1 MKRCSSFE
9 KVIELSFYFIIAF
22 CAIWKII
29 PTINE
34 RGFWSDELFT
44 AAVVRYHPILDSQ
57 FKRKTVMQI
66 KMNDSFLTVKA
77 GEQHPPMYDLSLKGW
92 ASLFGDS
99 EISLRGFNIFLIA
112 LTSITIFVSCWRRKN
127 YPLGTLISI
136 TTLVVLWH
144 PVTQSYATQ
153 ARSYTFFLMLSLLC
167 LLAFNKIKEAG
178 RNESMWRL
186 TFYTLATISF
196 LTHYYMAVFIGA
208 VYIFIAY
215 SDLKQRRYVLPLIP
229 VPFVF
234 SWIFLSYHSLL
245 FTASG
250 GVAWSQISYL
260 QALQSMLHII
270 YGYFGVSSI
279 LVALSSVYFF
289 CKRKTSETQ
298 VSICIAVSICVL
310 AFVCKKS
317 GILHPRH
324 FIFIIPWCVY
334 LMLNLTL
341 SLSKNRFFV
350 LAIAS
355 IIVFIS
361 PAAGTQASVYA
372 DEQYKEAAKLI
383 SEKYSGK
390 DYRIY
395 ATWSPN
401 EAYYRYY
408 LENYASGHVSVDML
422 SSISDVDK
430 TCSYINNNN
439 VVLYAHHSHDD
450 VINAFE
456 SCLSTFTRTN
466 FDGVVV
472 IAKP

>member
-1 MKRCSSFE
+1 MKRCSSFGE
-9 KVIELSFYFIIAF
+9 VFELSFYLLIAF

-29 PTINE
+29 PTLDE

-44 AAVVRYHPILDSQ
+44 AAVVRYHPVMDRQ
-57 FKRKTVMQI
+57 FERKTVMQI
-66 KMNDSFLTVKA
+66 KMDDSFLTVKA
-77 GEQHPPMYDLSLKGW
+77 GEQHPPMYDISLKGW
-92 ASLFGDS
+92 AALFGDS
-99 EISLRGFNIFLIA
+99 ETSLRGFNVFVIALASIIIFL
-112 LTSITIFVSCWRRKN
+112 SCWRRKN
-127 YPLGTLISI
+127 YPLGILIAV
-136 TTLVVLWH
+136 TTLVMLWH

-153 ARSYTFFLMLSLLC
+153 ARSYIFFLMLSLLC
-167 LLAFNKIKEAG
+167 LLAFYKIKVADS
-178 RNESMWRL
+178 NEFMWRFI
-186 TFYTLATISF
+186 FYALATISF

-208 VYIFIAY
+208 VYIFVAY
-215 SDLKQRRYVLPLIP
+215 GDLRERRYVLPLIP

-270 YGYFGVSSI
+270 YGYFG
-279 LVALSSVYFF
+279 LSSMLILFSVIYFIF
-289 CKRKTSETQ
+289 KRKTSEIQ
-298 VSICIAVSICVL
+298 VAICIAVSISVL

-334 LMLNLTL
+334 LILNGTL
-341 SLSKNRFFV
+341 SLFNNKFTLLV
-350 LAIAS
+350 VAS
-355 IIVFIS
+355 LIVFIS
-361 PAAGTQASVYA
+361 PSTGSQANVYA
-372 DEQYKEAAKLI
+372 NEQYKEAAKFI

-390 DYRIY
+390 GYKIY

-408 LENYASGHVSVDML
+408 LENYASDHVSINML
-422 SSISDVDK
+422 SSISDVNK
-430 TCSYINNNN
+430 ICSYVNNSN
-439 VVLYAHHSHDD
+439 VVLYAHHSHND
-450 VINAFE
+450 VIKAFE
-456 SCLSTFTRTN
+456 SCLPTYDRKN
-466 FDGVVV
+466 FDGIVV

>member
-1 MKRCSSFE
+1 MKRCSSFGE
-9 KVIELSFYFIIAF
+9 VFELSFYLLIAF

-29 PTINE
+29 PTLDE

-44 AAVVRYHPILDSQ
+44 AAVVRYHPVMDSQ
-57 FKRKTVMQI
+57 FERKTVMQI
-66 KMNDSFLTVKA
+66 KMDDSFLTVKA
-77 GEQHPPMYDLSLKGW
+77 GEQHPPMYDISLKGW

-99 EISLRGFNIFLIA
+99 ETSLRGFNVFVIALASIIIFL
-112 LTSITIFVSCWRRKN
+112 SCWRRKA
-127 YPLGTLISI
+127 YPLGILIAV
-136 TTLVVLWH
+136 TTLVMLWH

-153 ARSYTFFLMLSLLC
+153 ARSYIFFLMLSLLC
-167 LLAFNKIKEAG
+167 LLAFYKIKVADS
-178 RNESMWRL
+178 NEFMWRFI
-186 TFYTLATISF
+186 FYALATISF

-208 VYIFIAY
+208 VYIFVAY
-215 SDLKQRRYVLPLIP
+215 GDLRERRYVLPLIP

-270 YGYFGVSSI
+270 YGYFGLSSI
-279 LVALSSVYFF
+279 LILFSVIYFLF
-289 CKRKTSETQ
+289 KRKTSEIQ
-298 VSICIAVSICVL
+298 VAICIAVSISVL

-334 LMLNLTL
+334 LILNGTL
-341 SLSKNRFFV
+341 SLINNKFTLLV
-350 LAIAS
+350 VAS
-355 IIVFIS
+355 LIVFIS
-361 PAAGTQASVYA
+361 PTTGSQANVYA
-372 DEQYKEAAKLI
+372 NEQYKEAAKFI
-383 SEKYSGK
+383 SDKYSGK
-390 DYRIY
+390 GYKIY

-408 LENYASGHVSVDML
+408 LENYASDHVSINML
-422 SSISDVDK
+422 SSISDVNEI
-430 TCSYINNNN
+430 CSYVNNSN
-439 VVLYAHHSHDD
+439 VVLYAHYSHND
-450 VINAFE
+450 VIKAFE
-456 SCLSTFTRTN
+456 SCLPTYDRKN
-466 FDGVVV
+466 FDGIVV

>member
-1 MKRCSSFE
+1 MKRCSSFGE
-9 KVIELSFYFIIAF
+9 VFELSFYLLIAF

-29 PTINE
+29 PTLDE

-44 AAVVRYHPILDSQ
+44 AAVVRYHPVMDSQ
-57 FKRKTVMQI
+57 FERKTVMQI
-66 KMNDSFLTVKA
+66 KMDDSFLTVKA
-77 GEQHPPMYDLSLKGW
+77 GEQHPPMYDISLKGW

-99 EISLRGFNIFLIA
+99 ETSLRGFNVFVIALASIIIFL
-112 LTSITIFVSCWRRKN
+112 SCWRRKA
-127 YPLGTLISI
+127 YPLGILIAV
-136 TTLVVLWH
+136 TTLVMLWH

-153 ARSYTFFLMLSLLC
+153 ARSYIFFLMLSLLC
-167 LLAFNKIKEAG
+167 LLAFYKIKVADS
-178 RNESMWRL
+178 NEFMWRFI
-186 TFYTLATISF
+186 FYALATISF

-208 VYIFIAY
+208 VYIFVAY
-215 SDLKQRRYVLPLIP
+215 GDLRERRYVLPLIP

-270 YGYFGVSSI
+270 YGYFGLSSI
-279 LVALSSVYFF
+279 LILFSVIYFLF
-289 CKRKTSETQ
+289 KRKTSEIQ
-298 VSICIAVSICVL
+298 VAICIAVSISVL

-334 LMLNLTL
+334 LILNGTL
-341 SLSKNRFFV
+341 SLFNNKFTLLV
-350 LAIAS
+350 VAS
-355 IIVFIS
+355 LIVFIS
-361 PAAGTQASVYA
+361 PSTGSQANVYA
-372 DEQYKEAAKLI
+372 NEQYKEAAKFI
-383 SEKYSGK
+383 SDKYSGK
-390 DYRIY
+390 GYKIY

-408 LENYASGHVSVDML
+408 LENYASDHVSINML
-422 SSISDVDK
+422 SSISDVNK
-430 TCSYINNNN
+430 ICSYVNNSN
-439 VVLYAHHSHDD
+439 VVLYAHHSHND
-450 VINAFE
+450 VIKAFE
-456 SCLSTFTRTN
+456 SCLPTYDRKN
-466 FDGVVV
+466 FDGIVV

>member
-1 MKRCSSFE
+1 MKRCSSFGE
-9 KVIELSFYFIIAF
+9 VFELSFYLLIAF

-29 PTINE
+29 PTLDE

-44 AAVVRYHPILDSQ
+44 AAVVRYHPVMDSQ
-57 FKRKTVMQI
+57 FERKTVMQI
-66 KMNDSFLTVKA
+66 KMDDSFLTVKA
-77 GEQHPPMYDLSLKGW
+77 GEQHPPMYDISLKGW

-99 EISLRGFNIFLIA
+99 ETSLRGFNVFVIALASIIIFL
-112 LTSITIFVSCWRRKN
+112 SCWRRKA
-127 YPLGTLISI
+127 YPLGILIAV
-136 TTLVVLWH
+136 TTLVMLWH

-153 ARSYTFFLMLSLLC
+153 ARSYIFFLMLSLLC
-167 LLAFNKIKEAG
+167 LLAFYKIKVADS
-178 RNESMWRL
+178 NEFMWRF
-186 TFYTLATISF
+186 TFYALATISF

-208 VYIFIAY
+208 VYIFVAY
-215 SDLKQRRYVLPLIP
+215 GDLRERRYVLPLIP

-250 GVAWSQISYL
+250 GVAWSKISYL

-270 YGYFGVSSI
+270 YGYFGLSSI
-279 LVALSSVYFF
+279 LILFSVIYFLF
-289 CKRKTSETQ
+289 KRKTSEIQ
-298 VSICIAVSICVL
+298 VAICIAVSISVL

-334 LMLNLTL
+334 LILNGTL
-341 SLSKNRFFV
+341 SLFNNKFTLLV
-350 LAIAS
+350 VAS
-355 IIVFIS
+355 LIVFIS
-361 PAAGTQASVYA
+361 PSTGSQANVYA
-372 DEQYKEAAKLI
+372 NEQYKEAAKLI

-390 DYRIY
+390 GYKIY

-408 LENYASGHVSVDML
+408 LENYASDHVSINML
-422 SSISDVDK
+422 SSISDVNK
-430 TCSYINNNN
+430 ICSYVNNSN
-439 VVLYAHHSHDD
+439 VVLYAHHSHND
-450 VINAFE
+450 VIKAFE
-456 SCLSTFTRTN
+456 SCLPTYDRKN
-466 FDGVVV
+466 FDGIVV